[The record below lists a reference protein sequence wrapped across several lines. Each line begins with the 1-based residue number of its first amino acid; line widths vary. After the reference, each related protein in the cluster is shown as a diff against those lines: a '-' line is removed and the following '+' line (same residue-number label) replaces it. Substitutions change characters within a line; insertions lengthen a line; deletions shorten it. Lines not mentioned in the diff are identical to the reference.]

1 MIAAFEDAA
10 NLVQRIR
17 KDRASKAEPLA
28 DEPTQDLLDSLN
40 LGPVLVRGH
49 YDHDVK
55 RFGEQYACGD
65 GQAREQMKDVLINL
79 QMTLIITLRSIMM
92 DDVELDF
99 GVLQAASDDCRVN
112 AGVCLG
118 QLSQRLSSAIQAQA
132 YFPNSATGSVV
143 GGGGTLLPP
152 MSPSLGY
159 SSSRSTHSSPAPYR
173 TPRTPEPGL
182 DAFNNMN
189 ISSTGMRANHIE
201 RKTSTS
207 SGGSQDPYQRPN
219 FGLPLPRPTTDY
231 VGNAMSAQVGGGAT
245 ALKADEMDRMSI
257 RRRSSQ
263 ALAGDDNILLMFPQ
277 PGGQP
282 ILSAQQPNGK
292 QETGQDLSGV
302 NNSLTSSPDVS
313 RTSSAHRRHLSRDR
327 FGPDDFQDEQQQL
340 IRGDGRQYSHSTI
353 YDMYQPQPPTPE
365 RHASTSYSQRTQ
377 ASAPHSTLEH
387 VRYLQENAR
396 PPRPQPRSDSLYRL
410 PMKTF
415 QPPDQPRKPVR
426 SNTANS
432 ELSASPVDI
441 RHWQSRPPVAAPVPT
456 QTPPIHEYQVSPPIP
471 QGVPPQSPKP
481 NQSNVSKH
489 LSPTNSILNPVN
501 SRTESIHT
509 VNSSL
514 SGPPVSVASGPLT
527 LPTDKNLLGFCKG
540 AFRLQ
545 IGLESKAFRVANRPV
560 GYASMIQF
568 WRCEKC
574 SFEGP
579 VYNSAVL
586 ADGKK
591 KANWKPVKLFDPK
604 VRTSESGAIRYKWA
618 FLAKCH
624 VVMKGMVPYETALGQ
639 SGAFGTFGC
648 IFCAAEGKQRGWLD
662 KVLASGDGAS
672 LAGSGASV
680 RSGSTANTAI
690 RKSDAKK
697 GGSVVEANSTP
708 IFGNI
713 GSFLA
718 HLETVHRSEDGWP
731 NAEMQ
736 GRMKLVVG
744 RTAPVEEEGWD
755 INFVPL

>member
-1 MIAAFEDAA
+1 M
-10 NLVQRIR
+10 
-17 KDRASKAEPLA
+17 
-28 DEPTQDLLDSLN
+28 
-40 LGPVLVRGH
+40 RGH

-65 GQAREQMKDVLINL
+65 GQAREQMQDVLINL
-79 QMTLIITLRSIMM
+79 QTSLIITLHSIMM
-92 DDVELDF
+92 DDVDLDF
-99 GVLQAASDDCRVN
+99 NTLQSASDDCRVN

-132 YFPNSATGSVV
+132 YYPSSTPGPA
-143 GGGGTLLPP
+143 LQP
-152 MSPSLGY
+152 MSPSLAY

-173 TPRTPEPGL
+173 TPRTPDPGL

-189 ISSTGMRANHIE
+189 ISSSGVRASFIE

-219 FGLPLPRPTTDY
+219 FGLPLPRPTNDY
-231 VGNAMSAQVGGGAT
+231 VGNSAVAPPTVG
-245 ALKADEMDRMSI
+245 LKADEMDPINM

-263 ALAGDDNILLMFPQ
+263 ALAHDDNILLMFPQ

-282 ILSAQQPNGK
+282 ILSAQTNGK
-292 QETGQDLSGV
+292 LESGQSSPRV
-302 NNSLTSSPDVS
+302 NTSLTSSPDVS
-313 RTSSAHRRHLSRDR
+313 RTSSATHRRHVSRDR
-327 FGPDDFQDEQQQL
+327 FGPNDFHDEQQL
-340 IRGDGRQYSHSTI
+340 IRDDGRQYSHSTI
-353 YDMYQPQPPTPE
+353 YDMYQPPTPE

-377 ASAPHSTLEH
+377 TQAAPPHSTLEH

-396 PPRPQPRSDSLYRL
+396 PPRPQPRSDSLFKL

-415 QPPDQPRKPVR
+415 QPQDQPRRPVR
-426 SNTANS
+426 SNTAKT
-432 ELSASPVDI
+432 ELSTSPVDL
-441 RHWQSRPPVAAPVPT
+441 RQWQSRPSFNGPIPVNTSPIDEHPVR
-456 QTPPIHEYQVSPPIP
+456 PPIP
-471 QGVPPQSPKP
+471 QGLPQSPP
-481 NQSNVSKH
+481 SPIQSNVSKH
-489 LSPTNSILNPVN
+489 LSPTNSILNPAT
-501 SRTESIHT
+501 SRTVSIRT
-509 VNSSL
+509 TNSSL
-514 SGPPVSVASGPLT
+514 SAPPVSVTIASGPLT

-545 IGLESKAFRVANRPV
+545 IGLESKAFKVANRPV
-560 GYASMIQF
+560 GYASMIQY

-574 SFEGP
+574 SYEGP

-586 ADGKK
+586 ADSNGKK
-591 KANWKPVKLFDPK
+591 KQKANWKPVKLFDPK

-662 KVLASGDGAS
+662 HKGLTGGGYGAS
-672 LAGSGASV
+672 LPGSGGASV
-680 RSGSTANTAI
+680 RSDSINVNGSTTTITAAANTAA
-690 RKSDAKK
+690 RKSDAKHSK
-697 GGSVVEANSTP
+697 GVDEANSTP

-718 HLETVHRSEDGWP
+718 HLEDVHGSSELGWP

-755 INFVPL
+755 INFVPPPPL